1 MLDLYFRSADA
12 LLIRRPM
19 SDPAPIMGQVRMAIM
34 ATDINPMVM
43 VTNRM
48 VISESG
54 HIFMVDFDMGMAGD
68 GMAGDGMA
76 DINN

>member
-12 LLIRRPM
+12 LLIRRHM
-19 SDPAPIMGQVRMAIM
+19 SDPEPIMGQVRMAIM
-34 ATDINPMVM
+34 ATDINLMLM

-54 HIFMVDFDMGMAGD
+54 HIFMVVFGMDMA
-68 GMAGDGMA
+68 ADGMA